1 MIGECFVEQSVDEAK
16 GFIET
21 RKVSYEKELKSLV
34 DKIEQTK
41 KRMNELKIILYA
53 KFGKNINLEETE
65 E

>member
-1 MIGECFVEQSVDEAK
+1 MIGESFIEQSVDEAK

-21 RKVSYEKELKSLV
+21 RKVSYENELKNLV

-53 KFGKNINLEETE
+53 KFGKNINLEENE
-65 E
+65 D